1 MASRLIRAWV
11 AGSIEGRS
19 HISTASVV
27 EDVYIYIYIVPGSP
41 WPQAHHEIVTFF
53 SPLLSSPQHPIIYV
67 LFTVPMAPTVVN
79 PVPITGSVLTST
91 GAFIPLSSSVS
102 STNSESSDYSAAH
115 SYRGYDH
122 VHWLVGNAKQAAA
135 YYITTMGFYPLA
147 YRGLETGHRTIAS
160 HVVSNGDVVFV
171 FSSPLK
177 SPNARGLSQAESN
190 ELRMM
195 SDHMVEHGDGV
206 WDVAF
211 EVDDV
216 NAVYR
221 RAVENGGKVV
231 KEPWTE
237 RAKGGEVVM
246 AKIRTY
252 GDTVHTLIERRR
264 WHGEYFLPGFGKP
277 RGFGMIGN
285 TMLST
290 VGVGAKE
297 VFGLPKIELEVIDHC
312 VGNQD
317 WDSMDEA
324 CD

>member
-1 MASRLIRAWV
+1 
-11 AGSIEGRS
+11 
-19 HISTASVV
+19 
-27 EDVYIYIYIVPGSP
+27 
-41 WPQAHHEIVTFF
+41 
-53 SPLLSSPQHPIIYV
+53 
-67 LFTVPMAPTVVN
+67 
-79 PVPITGSVLTST
+79 
-91 GAFIPLSSSVS
+91 
-102 STNSESSDYSAAH
+102 
-115 SYRGYDH
+115 
-122 VHWLVGNAKQAAA
+122 
-135 YYITTMGFYPLA
+135 MGFYPLA

-160 HVVSNGDVVFV
+160 HVISNGDVVFV

-177 SPNARGLSQAESN
+177 SPSARGLSQAESD

-195 SDHMVEHGDGV
+195 GDHMVEHGDAV

-231 KEPWTE
+231 REPWTE
-237 RAKGGEVVM
+237 RAQDGVVVM

-277 RGFGMIGN
+277 RGFGTIGS
-285 TMLST
+285 TALST
-290 VGVGAKE
+290 VGVRVREKE
-297 VFGLPKIELEVIDHC
+297 VFGLPEIQLEAIDHC

-317 WDSMDEA
+317 WNDMDEA

>member
-1 MASRLIRAWV
+1 
-11 AGSIEGRS
+11 
-19 HISTASVV
+19 
-27 EDVYIYIYIVPGSP
+27 
-41 WPQAHHEIVTFF
+41 
-53 SPLLSSPQHPIIYV
+53 
-67 LFTVPMAPTVVN
+67 MAPTVSGAVN

-91 GAFIPLSSSVS
+91 GVSIPLSRSVS

-122 VHWLVGNAKQAAA
+122 IHWLVGNAKQAAA

-160 HVVSNGDVVFV
+160 HAVSNGDVVFV

-177 SPNARGLSQAESN
+177 SPNARGLSQAESD

-195 SDHMVEHGDGV
+195 SDHMVEHGDAV

-221 RAVENGGKVV
+221 RAVENGAKSVRV
-231 KEPWTE
+231 PWTE
-237 RAKGGEVVM
+237 STQDGNVVM

-277 RGFGMIGN
+277 RGFGVIGN

-290 VGVGAKE
+290 AGGGGKE
-297 VFGLPKIELEVIDHC
+297 VFGLPEIQLEAIDHC

-317 WDSMDEA
+317 WNNMDEA